1 MMKEESKDNDI
12 KNIDKIEFNVPSG
25 DTGDSITST
34 EPITID
40 SSKIEFTVNEEKTD
54 PVGKPFKWK
63 GIDFPAWAQGPH
75 FIELKG
81 SFVLAIDPNC
91 VTMEMKTNW
100 VQKYVPILVQL
111 GKKVLE
117 KLLKEEIRSI

>member
-1 MMKEESKDNDI
+1 MMKNEENLG
-12 KNIDKIEFNVPSG
+12 DKVTI
-25 DTGDSITST
+25 TGPVTIPDGESIT
-34 EPITID
+34 ITTKD
-40 SSKIEFTVNEEKTD
+40 SPIEFTKKEEQTD
-54 PVGKPFKWK
+54 PIGKPFKWK